1 MDYYELANKASSYAF
16 TSEISSVFYFGCL
29 IFIVLF
35 ALAAI
40 SLLIAGKFDE
50 FTTACMGGLLFC
62 VMFFLCN
69 NYSLENTRKAD
80 ELKKLASDNNISSLD
95 DLVGNVDYLSDR
107 YSEKLDTFKIIYKDS
122 MPSREEYIN
131 NILTEFYNKKPIS
144 VDFDYSTEYKEV
156 VEHLK

>member
-1 MDYYELANKASSYAF
+1 MDYYELANKASSYDF
-16 TSEISSVFYFGCL
+16 LSETSSIFYFGCI

-40 SLLIAGKFDE
+40 SFLIAGKFDE

-62 VMFFLCN
+62 VMFLLCN

-80 ELKKLASDNNISSLD
+80 ELRKLAINNNISSLD
-95 DLVGNVDYLSDR
+95 DLVGNVDYLSER
-107 YSEKLDTFKIIYKDS
+107 YSEKLDTFEVMYRDNV
-122 MPSREEYIN
+122 PSKKEYIN
-131 NILTEFYNKKPIS
+131 NILTKFYSEEPIS
-144 VDFDYSTEYKEV
+144 GDFDYSTEYEKA